1 MFVFFS
7 EAFSEPEIS
16 FIATAFYFESPISRL
31 TFKTMQIR
39 TRLEKLI
46 DEMLDGQILLDEA
59 RDEFEKI
66 YIEKAL
72 ERNRNHLSNTAIA
85 LGIHRNT
92 LSKRVSAYQTSQI
105 ASKTPRRLLNRR
117 SR

>member
-1 MFVFFS
+1 MRMRS
-7 EAFSEPEIS
+7 QLEA
-16 FIATAFYFESPISRL
+16 
-31 TFKTMQIR
+31 
-39 TRLEKLI
+39 LI

-59 RDEFEKI
+59 LSEFEKV

-72 ERNRNHLSNTAIA
+72 SRHKKHLSNTARV

-92 LSKRVSAYQTSQI
+92 LSKRV
-105 ASKTPRRLLNRR
+105 ASYHQEKARLRTPKRA